1 MFDIRR
7 IGLMGY
13 SVGCRIT
20 FARGRIGSDR
30 PENSGYFVNTH
41 RDTYTTS
48 HRKYDPL
55 DFFRLGNRY
64 SLDLQLANAEE
75 WQDGKNNGALGE
87 VFIR

>member
-1 MFDIRR
+1 MR
-7 IGLMGY
+7 Y
-13 SVGCRIT
+13 SGGWRTT

-41 RDTYTTS
+41 RDIYTNS
-48 HRKYDPL
+48 HGKFDPL
-55 DFFRLGNRY
+55 ESRPGNRY
-64 SLDLQLANAEE
+64 PRDLQLANAEE